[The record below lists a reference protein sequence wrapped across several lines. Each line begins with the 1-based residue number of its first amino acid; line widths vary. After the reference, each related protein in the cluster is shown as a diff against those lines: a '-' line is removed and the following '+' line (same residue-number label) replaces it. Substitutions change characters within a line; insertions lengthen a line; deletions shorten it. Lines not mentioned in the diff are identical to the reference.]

1 MGDFDQLLQPLTI
14 NQLTIRNR
22 IVSTPH
28 GEVYAENGV
37 PTERFRYYHA
47 EKAKGGIGMTM
58 CGGSSSVSRTSP
70 TPYWWGA
77 VDVSDDRVI
86 PYFQQLADAVHEHG
100 AAIMIQI
107 THMGRRSNYDG
118 GDWPHLMSPSGFREQ
133 VHKGMSKTIE
143 PEEIKRIQ
151 GEFAQAARRVKEGGL
166 DGAEISAAHQHLID
180 QFWSP
185 RTNQRNDEYGG
196 SLENRMRFGLETF
209 QAIRDEVG
217 PDFAIGMRMTG
228 DEFHPDGLD
237 QTTLQQIAKRYAD
250 SGLIDFLDVIGSG
263 ADTAATQANCIP
275 NMSYPPAPFLYLA
288 SGIKAEVDIPV
299 LHAQNIKDAN
309 SAGRAISDGHIDMV
323 GMTRAHIA
331 DPHFVNK
338 IRDGNVD
345 RIRQCVGAN
354 YCIDRQYDGKE
365 VLCIQNAATGRERSM
380 PHIVSKSNTERRVAV
395 VGAGPGGLEAAR
407 VCAERGHKVTLFEAS
422 DRLGG
427 QINLAANA
435 PGRDQIGG
443 IVRWFSLELAR
454 LGVDQR
460 LETTADAKSLRELG
474 PDIILL
480 AQGGRP
486 FLDRQSGWHWEDNL
500 VVSTHDIL
508 SGAVE
513 PGKNVLVFDVTG
525 EYPGSTC
532 ADYLADQGALVE
544 LATPDMAIGELLG
557 GTTAPVIYERLYRK
571 DVVLAPNVSLTQAYT
586 EGDQIIA
593 VLANEYT
600 GNEEERAVDQIVVEN
615 GTRPNESLYYEL
627 KTESRNQGQTDL
639 ERLFASQPQP
649 EWDGDSF
656 LLYRV
661 GDCVSPGNIH
671 AAIYDSLRLC
681 KDF

>member
-14 NQLTIRNR
+14 NKLTIRNR

-28 GEVYAENGV
+28 GEVYAEGGV
-37 PTERFRYYHA
+37 PTERYRHYHA

-58 CGGSSSVSRTSP
+58 CGGSSAVSRTSP

-77 VDVSDDRVI
+77 VDVSDDKVI
-86 PYFQQLADAVHEHG
+86 PYFQQLADAVHDQG

-118 GDWPHLMSPSGFREQ
+118 GDWPHLMSPSGYREQ
-133 VHKGMSKTIE
+133 IHKGMAKTIE

-151 GEFAQAARRVKEGGL
+151 QEFAQAARRVKEGGL
-166 DGAEISAAHQHLID
+166 DGAEVSAAHQHLID

-185 RTNQRNDEYGG
+185 RTNQRTDEYGG
-196 SLENRMRFGLETF
+196 SLENRMRFGLEVF

-228 DEFHPDGLD
+228 DEFHPDGLG
-237 QTTLQQIAKRYAD
+237 QEELQQIAKRYAD
-250 SGLIDFLDVIGSG
+250 SGLIDFLDIIGSG
-263 ADTAATQANCIP
+263 ADTATTQANCIP

-299 LHAQNIKDAN
+299 LHAQNIKDPN
-309 SAGRAISDGHIDMV
+309 SAGRAIGEGHIDMV

-338 IRDGNVD
+338 IRDGDVD

-365 VLCIQNAATGRERSM
+365 VLCIQNAATGRERTM
-380 PHIVSKSNTERRVAV
+380 PQTVSKADTKRRVAI

-407 VCAERGHKVTLFEAS
+407 VCAERGHAVTLFEAS
-422 DRLGG
+422 DQLGG
-427 QINLAANA
+427 QVNLAARA

-460 LETTADAKSLRELG
+460 LETYADAEALHALD
-474 PDIILL
+474 PDIIML

-486 FLDRQSGWHWEDNL
+486 FLDRQSGWHWEENL

-508 SGAVE
+508 SGAVA
-513 PGKNVLVFDVTG
+513 PGNNVLVFDVTG
-525 EYPGSTC
+525 EHPGSTC
-532 ADYLADQGALVE
+532 ADYLADQGSLVE

-557 GTTAPVIYERLYRK
+557 GTTAPVIYERLYSK
-571 DVVLAPNVSLTQAYT
+571 DVVLTPNVSLVDAYT
-586 EGDQIIA
+586 EGEQVIA
-593 VLANEYT
+593 VLANEFT
-600 GNEEERAVDQIVVEN
+600 GTEEERAIDQIVVEN
-615 GTRPNESLYYEL
+615 GTRPNEALYYEL
-627 KTESRNQGQTDL
+627 KPESRNQGQTDQDA
-639 ERLFASQPQP
+639 LFAGKPQP
-649 EWDGDSF
+649 HWEGDSF